1 MGYTISE
8 TDLERQGLLAQLF
21 EPATRELLSR
31 LDLGNVRSAID
42 LGCGSG
48 LTTEL
53 LLAHLDPSAEV
64 TGIDQDET
72 LLRVARDRITTA
84 GKSAR
89 ATFQPGDA
97 LALPFEDESFDLVFG
112 ICPLLS
118 DSHPES
124 LRRLQR
130 DEASV
135 QAGRDRGDP
144 GWD

>member
-31 LDLGNVRSAID
+31 LDLGNVRSAN

-72 LLRVARDRITTA
+72 LLQVARDRITTA

-97 LALPFEDESFDLVFG
+97 LGSGQKHLVHF
-112 ICPLLS
+112 
-118 DSHPES
+118 
-124 LRRLQR
+124 
-130 DEASV
+130 
-135 QAGRDRGDP
+135 AGGCHT
-144 GWD
+144 G